1 VYHLFVC
8 RSPER
13 DRIRTALQ
21 EAEIGTAVY
30 YATPSH
36 LQPALRHLGYEP
48 GSLPETERVAREN
61 FSVPLWAGIDA
72 ATQERVVEVVRS
84 AAAVAAR

>member
-1 VYHLFVC
+1 
-8 RSPER
+8 
-13 DRIRTALQ
+13 
-21 EAEIGTAVY
+21 VY

-36 LQPALRHLGYEP
+36 LQPALRNLGYEP

-72 ATQERVVEVVRS
+72 STQERVVEVVRS